1 MGYITRMFGRTN
13 LFEKILLL
21 VGLAVTII
29 GFYYIN
35 KMYTGEGNLSWALLQ
50 AAFLWLLLLFMIIL
64 TDSNE
69 SIKEELKQVVNEHVK
84 ETKLLKDISKEQLA
98 ELKVIKASLSGQRSA
113 RKTAVKAKK
122 K

>member
-1 MGYITRMFGRTN
+1 MTFVKKMVGRLN
-13 LFEKILLL
+13 FFEKLLL
-21 VGLAVTII
+21 IIGLAVTVV

-35 KMYTGEGNLSWALLQ
+35 KMYTGEGRLSWALLQ

-69 SIKEELKQVVNEHVK
+69 SIKEELKEVVQKHVE
-84 ETKLLKDISKEQLA
+84 ETKLLKEISQEQLA
-98 ELKVIKASLSGQRSA
+98 ELKVIKAALA
-113 RKTAVKAKK
+113 KAPKAKVAKAKK